1 MSGSAV
7 YRIRVRGRLDPE
19 LSDRLSGMGI
29 ENLTRSNGSVESV
42 LEGHVV
48 DQAALVGILN
58 KLYELHMPVISADFL
73 SGSVKSKRKVIR
85 KRDASCTNY
94 PSE

>member
-1 MSGSAV
+1 MKSGEKAQYPTMSGSAV

-19 LSDRLSGMGI
+19 LSDRLSGMDI
-29 ENLTRSNGSVESV
+29 ENLTRSNGSFESV

-58 KLYELHMPVISADFL
+58 KLYELHLPVISADFL
-73 SGSVKSKRKVIR
+73 GGSGEK
-85 KRDASCTNY
+85 
-94 PSE
+94 